1 MEYDA
6 IIINIDAIIININ
19 IENLMAQLKCSWY

>member
-19 IENLMAQLKCSWY
+19 TENLMAQLKCSWY

>member
-19 IENLMAQLKCSWY
+19 IENLMAQLKCS

>member
-19 IENLMAQLKCSWY
+19 TENLMAQLKCS